1 MTFCLIYNQM
11 KYFRSQNIIW
21 KDYLKWGNNIVV
33 GFTKLSDLSLFVSD
47 LVQRIYK
54 VQLHTKNTK
63 S

>member
-1 MTFCLIYNQM
+1 MTFSLIYNQM

-21 KDYLKWGNNIVV
+21 KDYLKWGNNGWFYKVV
-33 GFTKLSDLSLFVSD
+33 RFDSLFVSD